1 MQLFTYFIW
10 NDPLECQPGLD
21 LCNISVKVHPEPQ
34 QATFQMQ
41 LSEKHD
47 KCAASREDTSC
58 HSLCDDFEKDVLMS
72 SDVVDTQTWC
82 LNCTHSST
90 VIVSDLAMRGMM
102 LTFSCNRFMNSISR
116 GFSLGRKQRERR
128 SFLKVSPS
136 VHSCGASC
144 GLSVMFHHSADLQ
157 RNIWMDQ
164 TAEKKNKN
172 RLLVVVF
179 WMPKTI

>member
-1 MQLFTYFIW
+1 
-10 NDPLECQPGLD
+10 
-21 LCNISVKVHPEPQ
+21 
-34 QATFQMQ
+34 
-41 LSEKHD
+41 
-47 KCAASREDTSC
+47 
-58 HSLCDDFEKDVLMS
+58 MS

-164 TAEKKNKN
+164 TAEKKKSSLGCCLLDAKDNLKKLKTKKKSLHWSCSTYPCPDGAMKYRQQCTRPSGIF
-172 RLLVVVF
+172 RLLTRDSAF
-179 WMPKTI
+179 R

>member
-1 MQLFTYFIW
+1 MKILLGTVYVMT
-10 NDPLECQPGLD
+10 CY
-21 LCNISVKVHPEPQ
+21 
-34 QATFQMQ
+34 
-41 LSEKHD
+41 
-47 KCAASREDTSC
+47 
-58 HSLCDDFEKDVLMS
+58 DVLMS

-144 GLSVMFHHSADLQ
+144 GLSVMFHHSADLK

-164 TAEKKNKN
+164 KAEKKKIVSW
-172 RLLVVVF
+172 LLSF
-179 WMPKTI
+179 GCQRQLKKIKTKKKSLH